1 MSELILLKFGGS
13 LITDKTHPYTPRLDI
28 LSELARQILAAKQS
42 RPELALV
49 LGHGSGSFGHVAA
62 KEYKTREG
70 VPLRLP
76 PFSTKIGAETPA
88 QSQFL
93 RGRAEND
100 SPLSSSPHFPRSSAE
115 NGGTEGGSYWF
126 GFSEVWFQ
134 ASVLNRFVMEALRQ
148 AGVPAL
154 ALAPVSAVTAREG
167 KVSRWDLTPLKSA
180 VSAGLVPVVYG
191 DVVFDEARG
200 GTILSTEDL
209 FEHLARELRPGRIL
223 LAGLEG
229 AVWADFPE
237 RTIRVERITPA
248 SFNEVRAGVGQSHGA
263 DVTGGMESKVRQ
275 MLGLATEIP
284 GLTAQIFGGE
294 EPGNLQKAL
303 AGEHLGTLICG
314 R

>member
-1 MSELILLKFGGS
+1 MSELILLKLGGS
-13 LITDKTHPYTPRLDI
+13 LITDKTNPYTPRLDI
-28 LSELARQILAAKQS
+28 LSDLARQILAAKQA

-62 KEYKTREG
+62 KQYKTREG
-70 VPLRLP
+70 TPLRLSP
-76 PFSTKIGAETPA
+76 VSTKM
-88 QSQFL
+88 
-93 RGRAEND
+93 
-100 SPLSSSPHFPRSSAE
+100 
-115 NGGTEGGSYWF
+115 GGGKEGGYWF

-134 ASVLNRFVMEALRQ
+134 ASALNRFVMEALRQ

-154 ALAPVSAVTAREG
+154 ALAPVSAVTARDG
-167 KVSRWDLTPLKSA
+167 KVARWDLTPLKSA
-180 VSAGLVPVVYG
+180 LSAGLVPVVYG

-275 MLGLATEIP
+275 MLDLATEIP
-284 GLTAQIFGGE
+284 GLTAQIFSGE
-294 EPGNLQKAL
+294 EPGNIQKAL
-303 AGEHLGTLICG
+303 AGEHLGTLVCG

>member
-1 MSELILLKFGGS
+1 MTDLIFLKLGGS
-13 LITDKTHPYTPRLDI
+13 LITDKTRPYTPRLDI
-28 LSELARQILAAKQS
+28 LADLARQILAAQQA

-70 VPLRLP
+70 LP
-76 PFSTKIGAETPA
+76 PSRSHPILIDNGVRP
-88 QSQFL
+88 
-93 RGRAEND
+93 RG
-100 SPLSSSPHFPRSSAE
+100 
-115 NGGTEGGSYWF
+115 GYWF
-126 GFSEVWFQ
+126 GFSEVWLQ
-134 ASVLNRFVMEALRQ
+134 ASALNRFVVEALRE
-148 AGVPAL
+148 AGVSAL
-154 ALAPVSAVTAREG
+154 ALAPVSAVTARDG
-167 KVSRWDLTPLKSA
+167 KVSRWDLNPLKSA
-180 VSAGLVPVVYG
+180 LSAGLVPVVYG

-209 FEHLARELRPGRIL
+209 FEHLARELRPARIL

-237 RTIRVERITPA
+237 RAIRVEKITPA

-275 MLGLATEIP
+275 MLDLAVEIP
-284 GLTAQIFGGE
+284 GLTAQIFSGE
-294 EPGNLQKAL
+294 KPGNLQKAL
-303 AGEHLGTLICG
+303 GGENLGTLICG

>member
-1 MSELILLKFGGS
+1 MAELIFLKLGGS
-13 LITDKTHPYTPRLDI
+13 LITDKTRPYTPRLDI
-28 LSELARQILAAKQS
+28 LANLARQIRAAKQA
-42 RPELALV
+42 RPGLALV

-62 KEYKTREG
+62 RQYKTREG
-70 VPLRLP
+70 IS
-76 PFSTKIGAETPA
+76 PFSTKIEK
-88 QSQFL
+88 
-93 RGRAEND
+93 D
-100 SPLSSSPHFPRSSAE
+100 
-115 NGGTEGGSYWF
+115 EGYWF

-134 ASVLNRFVMEALRQ
+134 ASALNRFVMEALRQ

-154 ALAPVSAVTAREG
+154 ALAPVSAVTACDG
-167 KVSRWDLTPLKSA
+167 KVSHWDLTPLKSA
-180 VSAGLVPVVYG
+180 ISAGLIPVVYG

-229 AVWADFPE
+229 AVWADFPQ
-237 RTIRVERITPA
+237 RAIRVEKITPV

-275 MLGLATEIP
+275 MLHLVSEIP
-284 GLTAQIFGGE
+284 GLTAQIFSGE

-303 AGEHLGTLICG
+303 AGENLGTVICPE
-314 R
+314 